1 VSRFEMMYGRR
12 LTTTI
17 SVKMDEADQVADAM
31 ARAEEA
37 VRLTRRLRPAQEN
50 DFSVETSDALVAFW
64 KNITALL
71 FSVIPA
77 VVAIGVVVGGIVIMN
92 VMLMAVNERTRE
104 IGIRKA
110 IGARAVD
117 IERQF
122 LVEAIVLST
131 SGGILGALLG
141 WTFAALLMAF
151 TPLPAR
157 VTGWSI
163 ALAVAIGLT
172 VGITFGVYPARR
184 AARLDPITALH
195 KD

>member
-1 VSRFEMMYGRR
+1 
-12 LTTTI
+12 
-17 SVKMDEADQVADAM
+17 
-31 ARAEEA
+31 
-37 VRLTRRLRPAQEN
+37 
-50 DFSVETSDALVAFW
+50 
-64 KNITALL
+64 
-71 FSVIPA
+71 
-77 VVAIGVVVGGIVIMN
+77 
-92 VMLMAVNERTRE
+92 MLMAVNERTRE